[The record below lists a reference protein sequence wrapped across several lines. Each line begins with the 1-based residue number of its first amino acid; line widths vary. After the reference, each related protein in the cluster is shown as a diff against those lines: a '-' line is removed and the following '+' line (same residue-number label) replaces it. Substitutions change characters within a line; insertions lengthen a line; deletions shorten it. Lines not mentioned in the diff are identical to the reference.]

1 MAWSIGRSSN
11 TPRRRPGDALIA
23 DLHAVVTQLEAGTA
37 IDEEFLA
44 EMSSA
49 ATAGEWTRLQ
59 RACYDRLSPTRL
71 SYRIWWQLDELDPVL
86 AGPLVNGIPGPTK
99 MLLRGGFN
107 GGYQRHAQLMWVA

>member
-1 MAWSIGRSSN
+1 MADQAVAAHAGLAAAFRKGVLSAHWWAGDPGR
-11 TPRRRPGDALIA
+11 GDALIA

-71 SYRIWWQLDELDPVL
+71 SYRIGGNWMNWIQYW
-86 AGPLVNGIPGPTK
+86 PGRSS
-99 MLLRGGFN
+99 M
-107 GGYQRHAQLMWVA
+107 A